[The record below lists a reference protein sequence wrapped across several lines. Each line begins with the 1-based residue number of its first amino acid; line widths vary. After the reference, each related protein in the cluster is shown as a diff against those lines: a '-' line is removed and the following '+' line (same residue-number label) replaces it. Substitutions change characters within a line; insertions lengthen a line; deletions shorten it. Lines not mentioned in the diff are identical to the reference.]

1 MSYVDGLRSIISAP
15 AEIYGI
21 ADRFGTLAP
30 GKDGDVVIWDG
41 DPLEPSSA
49 PTTVLVQGREVS
61 LTTRQTELRDRYM
74 PAVKALR
81 Q

>member
-1 MSYVDGLRSIISAP
+1 
-15 AEIYGI
+15 
-21 ADRFGTLAP
+21 
-30 GKDGDVVIWDG
+30 VVIWDG

-49 PTTVLVQGREVS
+49 PTTVLIQGREVS

-81 Q
+81 P